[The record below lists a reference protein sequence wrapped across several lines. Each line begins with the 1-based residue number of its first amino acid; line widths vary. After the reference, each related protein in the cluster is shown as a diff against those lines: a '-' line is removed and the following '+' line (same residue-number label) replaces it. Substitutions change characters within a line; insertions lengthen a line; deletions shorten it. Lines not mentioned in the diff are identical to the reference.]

1 MPEQPFQESNN
12 IDLRRAQLEV
22 VPQGQPDVS
31 VVIQLDRI
39 RVGPAH

>member
-1 MPEQPFQESNN
+1 
-12 IDLRRAQLEV
+12 V